1 MTCPRQYNSIDCLG
15 CRTAAGWPSRA
26 RNNHNRW
33 LLDGHGALEEA
44 AKVAAIAGVLAAGR
58 DWLHDW
64 VRD

>member
-1 MTCPRQYNSIDCLG
+1 MCSCGRARDRTLG
-15 CRTAAGWPSRA
+15 RTAAGWPSRA

-44 AKVAAIAGVLAAGR
+44 AKVAAIAGVLAAGP